1 MKGVTSDHESLSW
14 SVVIIVTSYNMC
26 EWGTILPHQ
35 QSMWLFVACTN
46 SILFLLAQYCNFCL
60 TQFPKSD
67 FRVNQI
73 AFPPYFLCYSFSC
86 FNVLQLVVIFV
97 LTSIKHR
104 SLGFDSGYITLSVR
118 VRRAQRLLRT
128 TLPLNWV
135 AGNTLLWQLPFAALG
150 PRTAFHLLFL
160 ILLSVVSHSRSLSSP
175 PSLFP
180 FSYSSLC
187 SSACFYPSCCRSSS
201 PFTLFLFFL
210 KLLPLCC
217 PQLFYSI
224 PVSLAFALCRKQ
236 KEQAS
241 VIILSLNSYQQP
253 QMYSFAL

>member
-180 FSYSSLC
+180 FLTHPFVPLLASIHLV
-187 SSACFYPSCCRSSS
+187 AALHLHS
-201 PFTLFLFFL
+201 PFSFFFWNSCL
-210 KLLPLCC
+210 
-217 PQLFYSI
+217 Y
-224 PVSLAFALCRKQ
+224 AALN
-236 KEQAS
+236 S
-241 VIILSLNSYQQP
+241 FILSLC
-253 QMYSFAL
+253 L

>member
-46 SILFLLAQYCNFCL
+46 SILFLLAQYYNFCL

-73 AFPPYFLCYSFSC
+73 AFPPYFLCYSSSC

-97 LTSIKHR
+97 LTSIEHR

-150 PRTAFHLLFL
+150 PRTAFHFSFSFFSLLFL
-160 ILLSVVSHSRSLSSP
+160 SRVPFLHLLLSLLFLTHPFVPLLAFIHLVAALHLHS
-175 PSLFP
+175 P
-180 FSYSSLC
+180 FS
-187 SSACFYPSCCRSSS
+187 
-201 PFTLFLFFL
+201 FFFWNSWL
-210 KLLPLCC
+210 
-217 PQLFYSI
+217 YA
-224 PVSLAFALCRKQ
+224 AFN
-236 KEQAS
+236 S
-241 VIILSLNSYQQP
+241 FILSLC
-253 QMYSFAL
+253 L